1 VNAWLESARRPLLCE
16 GLFRFRKRWQMT
28 IDGALRIMS
37 ETNSAVDVAA
47 PHRYTAAMA
56 ADIEA
61 RWQDFWDAHGTYEAP
76 NPTGDLAGDAELA
89 ARPKKF
95 IMDMF
100 PYPSGAG
107 LHVGHPLGYIATDVF
122 ARHQRMTGH
131 NVLHTLGFDAFGLPA
146 EQYAV
151 QTGTHPRASTEANM
165 VNMKSQL
172 RRLGLGHDKRRSFAT
187 IEAEYYKW
195 TQWIFLQIFNSWY
208 DTEADRARPIADLV
222 AQFENGERPTP
233 DGRDWSALSAAERAD
248 VLGEYRLA
256 YASDAPVNWSPGLG
270 TVLANEEVTAD
281 GRSERGNFPVFKA
294 KLRQWNMRITA
305 YADRL
310 LNDLDGLDWPEAIK
324 LQQRNWIGRSEGA
337 RVDFPVDGAGDIT
350 VFTTR
355 QDTLFG
361 ATYMVLA
368 PEHELVERIIPAA
381 WPEGTHPV
389 WTGGHA
395 SPAEAVTAYRKQAAA
410 KSDVERQAEAKDK
423 TGVFTGAYATNPVS
437 GEKVPVFIADYVL
450 MGYGTG
456 AIMAV
461 PAHDARDFA
470 FARAFELP
478 MRCVVEPSDD
488 RGTDTSTW
496 DDAFASYDA
505 KLVNSANDEI
515 SLDGLGVVDAKAK
528 ITEWLKAK
536 GLGEGTVNFRLRDWL
551 FSRQRY
557 WGEPFP
563 IVYDEDGIAHPL
575 PESMLPLELPEV
587 DDYSPRTFDPE
598 DADTQPETPLS
609 RNADWVNV
617 TLDLGDGNGPK
628 KYRRETNTMPN
639 WAGSCWYELRY
650 LDPNNDR
657 KLVDPAIEQY
667 WMGPREGQPTG
678 GVDLYVGGA
687 EHAVL
692 HLLYARFWSK
702 VLHDLGHISSAE
714 PFHKLYN
721 QGMIQAFVYRDSR
734 GIAVP
739 AAEVEERDGTFY
751 HQGEKV
757 SRVLGKMGK
766 SLKNAVTPDEICA
779 EYGADTLRLY
789 EMAMGP
795 LDVSRPWDTRA
806 VVGQYRLL
814 QRLWRNIV
822 DEETGEVTVVDT
834 EPGEDTLRALH
845 KAIDGVGQ
853 DMAGMR
859 FNTAIAKVTEL
870 NNHLTKVGGPL
881 SRSVAER
888 LVLLVAPLAPH
899 IAEELWRRLGHTE
912 SVVHQDFPVADP
924 AYVVDETV
932 TCVVQ
937 VKGKVKARLEIS
949 PSISDGD
956 LEALALA
963 DPAVIAALDGAGIR
977 KVIVRAPKLVNIV
990 PA

>member
-1 VNAWLESARRPLLCE
+1 
-16 GLFRFRKRWQMT
+16 
-28 IDGALRIMS
+28 MS
-37 ETNSAVDVAA
+37 ETNSAAETAA

-61 RWQDFWDAHGTYEAP
+61 RWQDFWDAEGTYEAP
-76 NPTGDLAGDAELA
+76 NPTGDLAGDPELA

-151 QTGTHPRASTEANM
+151 QTGTHPRVSTEANIE
-165 VNMKSQL
+165 NMTAQL

-187 IEAEYYKW
+187 IESEYYKW

-208 DTEADRARPIADLV
+208 DTEADRARPITELV
-222 AQFENGERPTP
+222 AQFESGARPTP

-248 VLGEYRLA
+248 ILGEYRLA

-337 RVDFPVDGAGDIT
+337 RVDFPVDGAGSIT

-381 WPEGTHPV
+381 WPEGTHAV

-395 SPAEAVTAYRKQAAA
+395 TPAEAVTAYRKLAAA

-488 RGTDTSTW
+488 RGTDPSTW
-496 DDAFASYDA
+496 DDAFGSYEA

-515 SLDGLGVVDAKAK
+515 SLDGLGVVDAKAR
-528 ITEWLKAK
+528 ITEWLTAH
-536 GLGEGTVNFRLRDWL
+536 GVGAGTVNFRLRDWL

-587 DDYSPRTFDPE
+587 DDYSPRTFDPD

-650 LDPNNDR
+650 LDPNNDQ

-739 AAEVEERDGTFY
+739 AAEVEERDGKFY

-814 QRLWRNIV
+814 QRLWRNVV

-870 NNHLTKVGGPL
+870 NNHLTKSGGPL
-881 SRSVAER
+881 SRSVAES

-949 PSISDGD
+949 PSITDQE

-963 DPAVIAALDGAGIR
+963 DPAVVAALDGAGIR

>member
-1 VNAWLESARRPLLCE
+1 
-16 GLFRFRKRWQMT
+16 
-28 IDGALRIMS
+28 MS
-37 ETNSAVDVAA
+37 ETNSAAETAA

-61 RWQDFWDAHGTYEAP
+61 RWQDFWDAEGTYEAP
-76 NPTGDLAGDAELA
+76 NPTGDLAGDPELA
-89 ARPKKF
+89 AKPKKF

-107 LHVGHPLGYIATDVF
+107 LHVGHPLGYIATDVY

-165 VNMKSQL
+165 ENMKVQL
-172 RRLGLGHDKRRSFAT
+172 RRLGLGHDNRRSFAT

-208 DTEADRARPIADLV
+208 DTEAGKARPIAELV
-222 AQFENGERPTP
+222 EQFENGTRATP
-233 DGRDWSALSAAERAD
+233 DGREWSALSAAERAD
-248 VLGEYRLA
+248 LLGQYRLA

-337 RVDFPVDGAGDIT
+337 RVEFPVDTAGGIT

-478 MRCVVEPSDD
+478 MRCVVQPSDD
-488 RGTDTSTW
+488 RGTDPSTW
-496 DDAFASYDA
+496 DDAFGSYDA

-515 SLDGLGVVDAKAK
+515 SLDGLGVVEAKAR
-528 ITEWLKAK
+528 ITEWLQEH
-536 GLGEGTVNFRLRDWL
+536 GVGEGTVNFRLRDWL

-563 IVYDEDGIAHPL
+563 IVYDEEGIAHPL

-587 DDYSPRTFDPE
+587 EDYSPRTFDPE

-617 TLDLGDGNGPK
+617 TLDLGDGPK

-650 LDPNNDR
+650 LDPTNDR
-657 KLVDPAIEQY
+657 QLVDPAIEQY

-721 QGMIQAFVYRDSR
+721 QGMIQAFVYRDAR

-739 AAEVEERDGTFY
+739 AAEVEERDGAFY
-751 HQGEKV
+751 YEGEKV

-814 QRLWRNIV
+814 QRLWRNVV

-853 DMAGMR
+853 DLEGMR
-859 FNTAIAKVTEL
+859 FNTAIAKITEL
-870 NNHLTKVGGPL
+870 NNHLTKAGGPL

-888 LVLLVAPLAPH
+888 LVLLIAPLAPH
-899 IAEELWRRLGHTE
+899 IAEELWRRLGHTD

-937 VKGKVKARLEIS
+937 IKGKVRARLEIS
-949 PSISDGD
+949 PSITDEE

-963 DPAVIAALDGAGIR
+963 DPAVVAALGGAGIR